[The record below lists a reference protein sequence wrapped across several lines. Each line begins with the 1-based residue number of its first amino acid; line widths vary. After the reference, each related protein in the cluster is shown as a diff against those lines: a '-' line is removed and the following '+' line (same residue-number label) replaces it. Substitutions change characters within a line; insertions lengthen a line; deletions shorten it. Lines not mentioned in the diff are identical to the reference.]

1 MPLGGRVIPEA
12 WFDLLPAFLWSCWCG
27 RGAALLLVKLGGL
40 LLQEHEA
47 EGRAEEGMEA
57 AKARKK
63 KTQQNN
69 NFCKWA
75 KPEQNNPSH
84 SDSFGFPQKT
94 WLRSQSAGAAVG
106 SV

>member
-12 WFDLLPAFLWSCWCG
+12 WFDLLPASLWSWCYG
-27 RGAALLLVKLGGL
+27 GGAALLLVELDGL
-40 LLQEHEA
+40 LLRIGEA
-47 EGRAEEGMEA
+47 EGRAEEGMES

-63 KTQQNN
+63 LQQNN

-75 KPEQNNPSH
+75 KPEQNNLSH
-84 SDSFGFPQKT
+84 SDSFDFLQKT
-94 WLRSQSAGAAVG
+94 WLRSQRAGAGVG